1 MAMEYTTKWYQPSYS
16 GSKSRDPQPM
26 TSRSGKHK
34 GAQFLSKD
42 SRFDTGFN
50 KPYGKLTIKELV
62 QHLERLRRES
72 PFAEDF
78 KMNDPVSMR
87 TEPNSQSTSRTSSVS
102 SELSAESSSIQM
114 KPVIPDMELSVPV
127 FEQPKKA
134 KEARK
139 QDDKTTKPLGKQKHF
154 FSIHY
159 HCALCDL

>member
-1 MAMEYTTKWYQPSYS
+1 MAMEYTTKWHQPASYL
-16 GSKSRDPQPM
+16 GPKNRNPQPA
-26 TSRSGKHK
+26 TSHCGKYK
-34 GAQFLSKD
+34 GVQLD

-87 TEPNSQSTSRTSSVS
+87 TKPTSQSTSRTSSVS
-102 SELSAESSSIQM
+102 SGLSSQSSSIQM
-114 KPVIPDMELSVPV
+114 KPVIPDMELSTPV

-134 KEARK
+134 KEERK
-139 QDDKTTKPLGKQKHF
+139 QDDKTTKTLGKQK
-154 FSIHY
+154 
-159 HCALCDL
+159 